1 MIQRLLCF
9 SLFLTLAGQAFPLVA
24 QDAPVKE
31 ATEEKAKPDPFAVP
45 KGTDEKILN
54 LFIRKLQRT
63 PPADRTREGILEHLG
78 KMNVAVE
85 EILSREIS
93 EELYLT
99 ALGMRL
105 EILGILPQVGDNT
118 ASVKRTKLIDE
129 MKRDKREGV
138 KALAAQL
145 ELQERIQRL
154 PTLPAKA
161 KKKLVSEIG
170 THLSEADVKNP
181 EKFMQ
186 AAQAAMQVAQT
197 LERSGDTETA
207 AIAYKL
213 YSGILAKK
221 NHPEMGDLVER
232 MQATVRRLEL
242 LGNEIE
248 IAGPTVDG
256 EQFNIDQYQGKV
268 VLVDFWATWCGPCIQ
283 ELPNVKG
290 LYDAYHEKGFEVIG
304 ISLDQDKTAL
314 TDFIAEKELA
324 WPTIFFTEPE
334 EQGWSNPIAQY
345 YGISGIPSAILVNQ
359 DGKVVSLQARGENLR
374 DELAKL
380 LGPLEETKPEEK
392 KSE

>member
-9 SLFLTLAGQAFPLVA
+9 SLFLTIAGQTFPLVA
-24 QDAPVKE
+24 QDAPAAGAK
-31 ATEEKAKPDPFAVP
+31 EEKAKPDPFAVP

-54 LFIRKLQRT
+54 LFIRKLMRT
-63 PPADRTREGILEHLG
+63 PPENRSREGVLEHLG
-78 KMNVAVE
+78 KMNSAVE

-93 EELYLT
+93 EELYVT
-99 ALGMRL
+99 ALEMRL
-105 EILGILPQVGDNT
+105 QILGILPQLGDNT

-129 MKRDKREGV
+129 MKRDKRESV

-145 ELQERIQRL
+145 ELQEKIGRL
-154 PTLPAKA
+154 PTLSVKA
-161 KKKLVSEIG
+161 RKELVSEIG
-170 THLSEADVKNP
+170 TNLSNTEIND
-181 EKFMQ
+181 EQKFQQ
-186 AAQAAMQVAQT
+186 AVQAAMQVART
-197 LERSGDTETA
+197 LERADPETA

-221 NHPEMGDLVER
+221 NHPDLGDVVER

-242 LGNEIE
+242 LGNKIE

-256 EQFNIDQYQGKV
+256 EQFNIEQYQGKV
-268 VLVDFWATWCGPCIQ
+268 VLVDFWATWCGPCIA

-304 ISLDQDKTAL
+304 ISLDQDKDAL
-314 TDFIAEKELA
+314 VKFIEEKELV

-334 EQGWSNPIAQY
+334 DQGWSNPIARY
-345 YGISGIPSAILVNQ
+345 YGISGIPTAILVNQ
-359 DGKVVSLQARGENLR
+359 DGKVVTLSARGGNLR
-374 DELAKL
+374 NELVKL
-380 LGPLEETKPEEK
+380 LGPLEEKKPEEK